1 MYRDM
6 KKWLATIKSDTQKK
20 AFPILSFPV
29 AQLMGINVRELIAD
43 SNKQAQGMKII
54 ADRNDAYG
62 ANSLMDLSV
71 EAECFGA
78 EIIYSDNEIPTVKG
92 SLIKTLADAQALKIP
107 EIGTGRTGVYVDA
120 IKKAATDILDRPVF
134 GCLIG
139 PFSLTGR
146 LIGVTEAMIMC
157 YEEPETVRLLLE
169 KSVKFIIQYA
179 LAFKAA
185 GANGIALA
193 EPLAGM
199 LSPALSEEF
208 SCGYV
213 RQIIDAVQDD
223 NFIVIYHNCGN
234 STIYMIDNILKI
246 GAAAYHF
253 GNAINMSEMLSHIP
267 DDIVVMGNVDP
278 AGQLRDGSPESAK
291 KATLDILNTCGQHNN
306 FIISTGCDIPL
317 GAKWENID
325 AFFETVREYYTNVS
339 LRL

>member
-1 MYRDM
+1 MSKDM
-6 KKWLATIKSDTQKK
+6 KKWLADIKNEPQKK

-29 AQLMGINVRELIAD
+29 TQLMGIHVRELIAD
-43 SNKQAQGMKII
+43 SDRQAQGMKII

-78 EIIYSDNEIPTVKG
+78 EIAYADDEIPTVRG
-92 SLIKTLADAQALKIP
+92 RLIENHADAQALKVP
-107 EIGTGRTGVYVDA
+107 AFGTGRTGIYVDA
-120 IKKAATDILDRPVF
+120 VKKAVALIQDRPVF

-139 PFSLTGR
+139 PFSLAGR
-146 LIGVTEAMIMC
+146 LLGVTEAMIMC
-157 YEEPETVRLLLE
+157 YEEPQTVQLLLE
-169 KSVKFIIQYA
+169 KSVEFIIKYA

-185 GANGIALA
+185 GADGVALA

-199 LSPALSEEF
+199 MSPALSKEF

-213 RQIIDAVQDD
+213 KRIVDAVQDD

-234 STIYMIDNILKI
+234 STLYMIDSILEV

-253 GNAINMSEMLSHIP
+253 GNAIQMSEMLAHIP
-267 DDIVVMGNVDP
+267 ADTVVFGNVDP
-278 AGQLRDGSPESAK
+278 AGQLRDGTPQSVK
-291 KATLDILNTCGQHNN
+291 QATLDILNACGHHSN
-306 FIISTGCDIPL
+306 FIISSGCDIPP

-325 AFFETVREYYTNVS
+325 AFFETVREFYATK
-339 LRL
+339 